1 MSQEELDIIKN
12 QINLSISEIINNLN
26 LTIENNDCLF
36 SKDDFQKLKEELYAK
51 LIAINDKC
59 SCQYYMDNTY
69 KFIARQYNIK
79 INIVQNHEIITE
91 YILPFTLTIKPE
103 EPINE
108 KEICKKLIDLKWSL
122 PEVIY
127 EINEAHNL
135 DMQNEFRESLSVL
148 TEKELDYLLNTD
160 FDKRNFANNYV
171 KELYQIDDDELNQS
185 SWVPDA
191 VECAIKE
198 ALNDDYTIEVLC
210 SDWSKDIDCV
220 KCYDFIINDY
230 LNNNPG
236 NKTNKLTNMYIH
248 TLLRKL

>member
-12 QINLSISEIINNLN
+12 QINSSISEIINNLN
-26 LTIENNDCLF
+26 LTIENNDCLV
-36 SKDDFQKLKEELYAK
+36 SKDDFQKLKEELYAR
-51 LIAINDKC
+51 LIAISDKC

-91 YILPFTLTIKPE
+91 YILPFTLTINKKDTV
-103 EPINE
+103 NE
-108 KEICKKLIDLKWSL
+108 KEICKKLIDSEWSL
-122 PEVIY
+122 PEIIY
-127 EINEAHNL
+127 EIKEAHNL
-135 DMQNEFRESLSVL
+135 DMQNELRESLYML
-148 TEKELDYLLNTD
+148 TKKEVDYLLSVN

-185 SWVPDA
+185 TWIPDA

-198 ALNDDYTIEVLC
+198 AINDDYPIEVLC

-220 KCYDFIINDY
+220 KCYDFIINHY

-236 NKTNKLTNMYIH
+236 SKTNKLTNMYIH